1 MISLPINIISKCFSL
16 DFTELSSC
24 LSASDITVMEC
35 LSRTFEVK
43 TVPLQVPYLGPDV
56 SIFFF
61 VIKGYEIN
69 HIRTVGMK
77 SNEE

>member
-1 MISLPINIISKCFSL
+1 MNYAMFS
-16 DFTELSSC
+16 SSC

-43 TVPLQVPYLGPDV
+43 TVALQVPHLGPDV

-61 VIKGYEIN
+61 VIDGYEIP
-69 HIRTVGMK
+69 
-77 SNEE
+77 

>member
-1 MISLPINIISKCFSL
+1 MISLPIHIISKCFPL
-16 DFTELSSC
+16 DFSELCDVSSSC
-24 LSASDITVMEC
+24 LSTSDITVMEC

-61 VIKGYEIN
+61 VIDGFEI
-69 HIRTVGMK
+69 R
-77 SNEE
+77 